1 MWKLRR
7 GENNKVRVK
16 GKKKKKTEM
25 GERQRKLHGIMICV
39 PYQGHLAL
47 KLASSG
53 VVITF
58 VHLEFLHRQT
68 HHANKTDVDLF
79 SKAREV
85 GLDIRFTTVTD
96 PFPLEFDRDANF
108 NEYWEAMVHDFP
120 PLVDEFVGK
129 ILASDR
135 NMLHFLVADTVRLH
149 LARRRRPQIQP
160 RQRFSLD
167 AVGLG
172 VLLGISLGRL
182 INEVDE
188 EIKYVPVIESINTK
202 DLIAYLRQS
211 QCESVISRASR
222 LQFEQGK
229 MADFV
234 LQNTVEELEPR
245 ALSALNSYLPNYAI
259 GPLNFSQNL
268 PTNTVVTTSLWSKS
282 DCTNWLG
289 SKPPGSVLYVS
300 FGSFV
305 HTNLQVLEEL
315 AYGLLLSQVN
325 FVWVIRQGILGDGA
339 TSVLSAGF
347 QDAVKERGLIVGWCD
362 QIETLSNPAIGG
374 FLTHSGWK
382 STLES
387 MWCGVPLICYPI
399 GFDQP
404 CSSKLVVCDW
414 KIGIHLCESGTLD
427 RENVAHKIQSFM
439 NGGDLERLKQNA
451 GRVRQIMKNAL
462 EIDGF
467 DRFLKDLEAKIRAQ
481 N

>member
-1 MWKLRR
+1 
-7 GENNKVRVK
+7 
-16 GKKKKKTEM
+16 M
-25 GERQRKLHGIMICV
+25 GERQRKLNGIMICV
-39 PYQGHLAL
+39 PYQGHLNPFVDLAL
-47 KLASSG
+47 KLASNG
-53 VVITF
+53 IVITF
-58 VHLEFLHRQT
+58 IHLEFLHRKLCQT

-79 SKAREV
+79 SEAREL
-85 GLDIRFTTVTD
+85 GLDIRFTTMTD

-108 NEYWEAMVHDFP
+108 NQYWEAMVRDFP

-135 NMLHFLVADTVRLH
+135 NMLHFLVADTVYTWPATVARKYNLVNVSLWTQSA
-149 LARRRRPQIQP
+149 LAYC
-160 RQRFSLD
+160 
-167 AVGLG
+167 LG
-172 VLLGISLGRL
+172 YHWDLLQQNGHFPCKD
-182 INEVDE
+182 EVDE
-188 EIKYVPVIESINTK
+188 EIKYIPGIESINTK
-202 DLIAYLRQS
+202 DVIAYLRQS

-245 ALSALNSYLPNYAI
+245 ALSALNNYLPNYAI
-259 GPLNFSQNL
+259 GPLNFSLNL
-268 PTNTVVTTSLWSKS
+268 PTNPVTTSLWSKS

-305 HTNLQVLEEL
+305 HTNMQVLEEL

-347 QDAVKERGLIVGWCD
+347 HDAVKERGLIVGWCD
-362 QIETLSNPAIGG
+362 QVETLSNPAIGG
-374 FLTHSGWK
+374 FLTHSGWN

-387 MWCGVPLICYPI
+387 MWCGVPMICYPI

-404 CSSKLVVCDW
+404 CSSKLVVSDW
-414 KIGIHLCESGTLD
+414 KIGIHLCEGGSLD
-427 RENVAHKIQSFM
+427 RENVALKIQSFM

-451 GRVRQIMKNAL
+451 GRVRQIMKNAV
-462 EIDGF
+462 EIDGSSKTNF